1 MKQPTNVRNEKR
13 SIPTTTAE
21 AFYTQTKPLLTS
33 YQKTP
38 RYALKLL
45 VRTRL
50 DASDV
55 PSAYRSPCTLRQ
67 YHVGNSS
74 KPLKTARIP
83 KRLDQAAFQKPQN
96 RMPKRSETSFLSEE
110 DERL

>member
-1 MKQPTNVRNEKR
+1 MSTVMKQPTNIRNEKR

-50 DASDV
+50 DATSSPPHTNHLALSDY
-55 PSAYRSPCTLRQ
+55 ATLETRQ
-67 YHVGNSS
+67 
-74 KPLKTARIP
+74 PLKTARIP
-83 KRLDQAAFQKPQN
+83 KRLDQAASSQKPQDG
-96 RMPKRSETSFLSEE
+96 MPKRSETSFL
-110 DERL
+110 